1 MYDSTKK
8 TYAQQEALRILIT
21 GDPCATPEEVLFAY
35 IVDAFENP
43 PRFQGG
49 MTSGAYTDT
58 IDHARTRDRSEVERR
73 KVRGD
78 LFVWR
83 VVHHKR
89 NDPAKRWN
97 SPVNRWY
104 VEQTIEV
111 GIASNIEEATT
122 LGRSAAI
129 RLAKDRAGSQ
139 EEETQC

>member
-1 MYDSTKK
+1 MHDSRNKNHV
-8 TYAQQEALRILIT
+8 QQEALRILIT
-21 GDPCATPEEVLFAY
+21 GDPIATPAEVLLAY
-35 IVDAFENP
+35 IVDTFENP

-49 MTSGAYTDT
+49 MALGAYTDT

-73 KVRGD
+73 QVRDD

-97 SPVNRWY
+97 SPVNRWC

-111 GIASNIEEATT
+111 GIASNYEEATT

-139 EEETQC
+139 EEVTA